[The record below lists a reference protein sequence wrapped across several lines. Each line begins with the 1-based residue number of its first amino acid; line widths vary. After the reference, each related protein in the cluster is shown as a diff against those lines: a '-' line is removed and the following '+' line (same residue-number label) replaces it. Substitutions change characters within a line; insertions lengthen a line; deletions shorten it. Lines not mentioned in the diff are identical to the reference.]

1 MFWLSIAGV
10 TNHPDAYW
18 IKAIAFTFSLLIFPI
33 NLVIC
38 DFNSLACFKGYLKSP
53 RDGGALESQKL
64 LALVDTVQLKWVLNS
79 MAASQVA

>member
-1 MFWLSIAGV
+1 MYDMNRMPTGQHFSEY
-10 TNHPDAYW
+10 NYCCY
-18 IKAIAFTFSLLIFPI
+18 FTFFLLIFPI
-33 NLVIC
+33 NLVIY

>member
-1 MFWLSIAGV
+1 MYSHMPTVQHF
-10 TNHPDAYW
+10 NEYNYYCY
-18 IKAIAFTFSLLIFPI
+18 FTFSLLIFPI

-38 DFNSLACFKGYLKSP
+38 DFNSLACFKGYLKSS

-79 MAASQVA
+79 MAASQVV